1 MVRRPQTLT
10 QQIAPSPAGVEG
22 AKAETRTWKAGP
34 RALSV
39 DLAKVARPAAR
50 KFGFADARLFADWP
64 IIMGEAIARMTLP
77 LAIKRDKTGDRRTLV
92 LKCSAAA
99 APLIQHYTQQI
110 LERVNTHYGFSAVT
124 HLQMKQG
131 PIPPP
136 PMPPKPRP
144 PLSAEAEAALQ
155 GRVSEVETEPLR
167 AALLAL
173 GRCIGNR

>member
-1 MVRRPQTLT
+1 V
-10 QQIAPSPAGVEG
+10 
-22 AKAETRTWKAGP
+22 ETRTWKAGP

-136 PMPPKPRP
+136 PVPPKLRP
-144 PLSAEAEAALQ
+144 PLSAEAEAVLQ
-155 GRVSEVETEPLR
+155 ARVSEVETEPLR

>member
-1 MVRRPQTLT
+1 MVRRPQSLP
-10 QQIAPSPAGVEG
+10 QQIAPSPAAVEG
-22 AKAETRTWKAGP
+22 AKPQARTWKAGP

-50 KFGFADARLFADWP
+50 KFGFADARIFADWP
-64 IIMGEAIARMTLP
+64 TIMGEAIARMTLP
-77 LAIKRDKTGDRRTLV
+77 LALKRDKTGDRRTLV

-136 PMPPKPRP
+136 PVPPKPRP

-155 GRVSEVETEPLR
+155 VRVSEVETEPLR
-167 AALLAL
+167 AALIAL